1 MYKLRDKY
9 WLKLFRVSAIL
20 VILFFLVFCIGEVE
34 QYFFQSAIDAY
45 IAENG
50 KEPSREISDEMW
62 KSANFK
68 TLPLLAIVMF
78 GFSFFLSRFW
88 SSKKR
93 NENT

>member
-20 VILFFLVFCIGEVE
+20 VTLFFLIFCIGQIE

-45 IAENG
+45 ITENG
-50 KEPSREISDEMW
+50 KEPSREISDEIL

-68 TLPLLAIVMF
+68 TLPLLAIVIF
-78 GFSFFLSRFW
+78 GLSFFLRKFW
-88 SSKKR
+88 SSKK
-93 NENT
+93 EK